1 MPRHYL
7 TMAAAILLVVAGS
20 LLPVQLL
27 TGCAREKEAPAEAA
41 QSVAPSVAPQVAPQD
56 AVVPASPPVGT
67 PRPREADS
75 PKPDDF
81 VEVEEMPVLITPP
94 RPVYPEEARLHG
106 VEGVVTV
113 RALVSKDGNVP
124 DCIAVDGAALLR
136 EAALTAVKAATF
148 KPAQQGGRP
157 VAVWVQIPIRFS
169 LH

>member
-1 MPRHYL
+1 
-7 TMAAAILLVVAGS
+7 MAGAILLVVAGS

-27 TGCAREKEAPAEAA
+27 TGCAREQEAPA
-41 QSVAPSVAPQVAPQD
+41 QVAPPVALQD
-56 AVVPASPPVGT
+56 AIVPATPPVDT
-67 PRPREADS
+67 ARPPDVDS
-75 PKPDDF
+75 PSPDEF
-81 VEVEEMPVLITPP
+81 VAVEEMPVLVTPP

-113 RALVSKDGNVP
+113 RALVSKDGKIP
-124 DCIAVDGAALLR
+124 DCFAVDGAALLR

-148 KPAQQGGRP
+148 KPAQQSGRP